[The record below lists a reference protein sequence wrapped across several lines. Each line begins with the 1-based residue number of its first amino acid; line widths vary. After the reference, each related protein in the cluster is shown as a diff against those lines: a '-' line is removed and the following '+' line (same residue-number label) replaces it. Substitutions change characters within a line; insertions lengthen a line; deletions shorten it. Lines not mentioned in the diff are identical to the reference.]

1 MFTGIYFI
9 NTFLLLLEN
18 FMSNQ
23 KLENLLNLSLD
34 ATDEERRQSPDLSA
48 GFNTAADTWT
58 IIIKYVKNLDVLSQY
73 SIQPTLLLGDYAILE
88 VPRPL
93 IEKIAALDEVIYV
106 EKPKN
111 LSFTVTEGRR
121 VSCVSEVQNPISV
134 SGNPASLSLFGNGCV
149 VGIIDSGIDYANPVF
164 CNADGTTRILAIWDQ
179 TEDGVPPAGYQIGAY
194 YEEQQINEALRSDNP
209 ASQQN
214 IVRTQDLSGHG
225 TAVASIAAGNFAPDR
240 RNSLGMATKSSIIAV
255 KLGNPYQKSF
265 PRTSELML
273 AIDFIVKKCIEL
285 GRPLALNLSFGNS
298 YGSHTGT
305 SLLETYIDT
314 AASAGITSIIIGTGN
329 EGITAGHTSG
339 RIAAGQSAVIEL
351 SVASYESSLSVQIWK
366 AYYDD
371 MSFEII
377 SPQGNSF
384 VIPAQGPAAYRYR
397 IENTNLLIYYG
408 EPNPYSIY
416 QEIYLDFLP
425 EQSYINDGL
434 WKIKITGQRIV
445 NGEYHLWL
453 PVESALNGSRFTTPS
468 PYATL
473 TIPSTSTKA
482 ISVGAYNPY
491 NFSYASFSGRG
502 YDLSSTIL
510 KNMIKPDISA
520 PGVDIT
526 TAVPGGGFILNS
538 GTSIAAPFVTGAAA
552 MLMEW
557 GIINGNDAFL
567 YGEKLKAYLLSGAR
581 PLTGFEEYPNPYV
594 GWGRLCVRDSI
605 PV

>member
-1 MFTGIYFI
+1 
-9 NTFLLLLEN
+9 
-18 FMSNQ
+18 MSNQ
-23 KLENLLNLSLD
+23 KLENLLNLSLE
-34 ATDEERRQSPDLSA
+34 ATEDERRQSPELNA
-48 GFNTAADTWT
+48 GFNSAADTWT
-58 IIIKYVKNLDVLSQY
+58 IIIKYVKSLDVLNRY
-73 SIQPTLLLGDYAILE
+73 FVQPTLLLGDYAILE
-88 VPRPL
+88 VPENL
-93 IEKIAALDEVIYV
+93 IEEISSLDEVIYV

-121 VSCVSEVQNPISV
+121 VSCVSEVQNAV
-134 SGNPASLSLFGNGCV
+134 QTFGNPAALSLFGNGCV

-164 CNADGTTRILAIWDQ
+164 RNADGSTRIVGIWDQ
-179 TEDGVPPAGYQIGAY
+179 TADGTPPAGYQIGAY
-194 YEEQQINEALRSDNP
+194 FDESQINEALRSDIP
-209 ASQQN
+209 SVQQS
-214 IVRTQDLSGHG
+214 IVGTQDLSGHG

-273 AIDFIVKKCIEL
+273 AIDFIVRKCIE
-285 GRPLALNLSFGNS
+285 RNQPLALNLSFGNS

-314 AASAGITSIIIGTGN
+314 AVSAGITSIVIGTGN

-339 RIAAGQSAVIEL
+339 RIRSGSRDIIEL
-351 SVASYESSLSVQIWK
+351 SVAGYETSLNVQIWK
-366 AYYDD
+366 AYYDN

-377 SPQGNSF
+377 SPRGDSY
-384 VIPAQGPAAYRYR
+384 VIPSRGPAAYRYR

-425 EQSYINDGL
+425 EQTFINSGL
-434 WKIKITGQRIV
+434 WQILITGNRIV

-453 PVESALNGSRFTTPS
+453 PVESSLNGSRFTMPS
-468 PYATL
+468 PYGTF
-473 TIPSTSTKA
+473 TIPSTSQKA

-526 TAVPGGGFILNS
+526 TAAPGGGFLLNS

-557 GIINGNDAFL
+557 GIINKNDAFL
-567 YGEKLKAYLLSGAR
+567 YGEKLKAYLLNGAK
-581 PLTGFEEYPNPYV
+581 PLTGFDEYPNPYV
-594 GWGRLCVRDSI
+594 GWGALCVKDSLPI
-605 PV
+605 